1 MPTIVKEEKPYNSF
15 QLEGDLIHTQFN
27 MSQLKI
33 IDKVFKTF
41 AKTQDNLNKNKD
53 NSKLE
58 QLYSILFYDF
68 VTQFGTFKIED
79 PIDNKRDF
87 LERVKMVQTMTP
99 KKWMDIIVEEMK
111 LENPSKEEIEQY
123 LNGNIPIRSISPLL
137 FHTF

>member
-1 MPTIVKEEKPYNSF
+1 MPTIIKEDKPYNIF

-27 MSQLKI
+27 MTQLKI

-87 LERVKMVQTMTP
+87 LERVKLVQSMTP
-99 KKWMDIIVEEMK
+99 KQWIQAIIEEMDA
-111 LENPSKEEIEQY
+111 EQ
-123 LNGNIPIRSISPLL
+123 LSETNIDQYVKGELSIRNISPLL
-137 FHTF
+137 FHAL

>member
-1 MPTIVKEEKPYNSF
+1 MPTIVTEEKPYSVF
-15 QLEGDLIHTQFN
+15 QLEGDFLHTQFN
-27 MSQLKI
+27 VGQLRI
-33 IDKVFKTF
+33 IEKAFKTF

-58 QLYSILFYDF
+58 KLYSILFYDF

-99 KKWMDIIVEEMK
+99 KKWMDIIVEEME
-111 LENPSKEEIEQY
+111 LENPSEEEIHQY
-123 LNGNIPIRSISPLL
+123 LTGEIPIRSISPLL

>member
-1 MPTIVKEEKPYNSF
+1 MPTIVTDEKPYSVF
-15 QLEGDLIHTQFN
+15 QLEGDFPHTQFN
-27 MSQLKI
+27 VGQLRI
-33 IDKVFKTF
+33 IEKAFKTF
-41 AKTQDNLNKNKD
+41 AKNKD

-99 KKWMDIIVEEMK
+99 KKWMDIIVEEME
-111 LENPSKEEIEQY
+111 LENPSQEEIDQY
-123 LNGNIPIRSISPLL
+123 LSGDIPIRSISPLL

>member
-111 LENPSKEEIEQY
+111 LENPSEEEIEQY